1 MSFITLSDV
10 ILRHVLSMLT
20 GADRDALVLAYPE
33 LATLD
38 RLWHVSG

>member
-1 MSFITLSDV
+1 MSFINLPDV
-10 ILRHVLSMLT
+10 ILRHILSMVT

-33 LATLD
+33 LAKLD